1 MASLELNQISKRFG
15 DVTAASDV
23 DLLVKN
29 GQFCV
34 LLGPS
39 GCGKSTLLQIIA
51 GLIPQDRG
59 SVVIGGRAVDGKSPR
74 DRDVAM
80 VFQSYALYPHMTVAE
95 NMGFALRMRGM
106 KKKLIKEMVTQTAR
120 ILGIE
125 LLLKRKPKEL
135 SGGQRQRV
143 AMGRALVRRPSIF
156 LLDEPLSN
164 LDAQLRMRVRMELKK
179 LHQENEG
186 TFIHVTHDQVE
197 AMSLGDQVAVMK
209 EGRMHQL
216 GSPEDIYVRPADT
229 FVATFV
235 GSPVMNLFKG
245 HLSVSA
251 GGMVFR
257 CGDFSLALQQ
267 LPMEWDNREVEIGF
281 RPEDVKMETKSGP
294 VIHARVEMVSNV
306 GAEKHIHARVG
317 KSNMTLRYEKNAPIR
332 AGDNI
337 AFSVRPAG
345 LHVFSNGKR
354 VGDFRSEGGFLSSSD
369 SP

>member
-1 MASLELNQISKRFG
+1 MASLELKQISKRFG
-15 DVTAASDV
+15 DVVAASDF
-23 DLLVKN
+23 DLLVKS

-59 SVVIGGRAVDGKSPR
+59 SVVIGGRSVDGKSPR

-80 VFQSYALYPHMTVAE
+80 VFQNYALYPHMTVAE
-95 NMGFALRMRGM
+95 NMGFSLRMHGI
-106 KKKLIKEMVTQTAR
+106 KKNLIKEMVTQTAR

-164 LDAQLRMRVRMELKK
+164 LDAQLRMHVRMELKK
-179 LHQENEG
+179 LHQEGEG

-209 EGRMHQL
+209 EGRIHQL
-216 GSPEDIYVRPADT
+216 GSPEDIYDRPANT

-245 HLSVSA
+245 SLAVSA
-251 GGMVFR
+251 GRTVFR
-257 CGDFSLALQQ
+257 CGDFSIALQQ
-267 LPMEWDNREVEIGF
+267 LPADWENREVKIGF
-281 RPEDVKMETKSGP
+281 RPEDVKMG
-294 VIHARVEMVSNV
+294 I
-306 GAEKHIHARVG
+306 
-317 KSNMTLRYEKNAPIR
+317 
-332 AGDNI
+332 
-337 AFSVRPAG
+337 
-345 LHVFSNGKR
+345 
-354 VGDFRSEGGFLSSSD
+354 
-369 SP
+369 

>member
-1 MASLELNQISKRFG
+1 MSSLKLSGISKCFG
-15 DVTAASDV
+15 DVVAASDV
-23 DLLVKN
+23 DLLVNN
-29 GQFCV
+29 GEFCV

-39 GCGKSTLLQIIA
+39 GCGKSTLLQIVA
-51 GLIPQDRG
+51 GLVPQDRG
-59 SVVIGGRAVDGKSPR
+59 SVVIDGRSVDNKGPKE
-74 DRDVAM
+74 RDVAM
-80 VFQSYALYPHMTVAE
+80 VFQSYALYPHMTVIE
-95 NMGFALRMRGM
+95 NLGFALRMRGM
-106 KKKLIKEMVTQTAR
+106 RKNVIKERVTQTAR

-125 LLLKRKPKEL
+125 PLLNRKPKHL

-143 AMGRALVRRPSIF
+143 AMGRALVREPSIF

-164 LDAQLRMRVRMELKK
+164 LDAQLRMHVRMELKK
-179 LHQENEG
+179 LHQESEG

-209 EGRMHQL
+209 EGRIHQT
-216 GSPEDIYVRPADT
+216 GSPEDIYDRPADT

-245 HLSVSA
+245 SLAVSA
-251 GGMVFR
+251 GQTVFR
-257 CGDFSLALQQ
+257 CRDFAVKLQQ
-267 LPMEWDNREVEIGF
+267 LPKEWENREVEIGF
-281 RPEDVKMETKSGP
+281 RPEDVKMGTQSGP

-317 KSNMTLRYEKNAPIR
+317 KSNMTLRVEKDAPIR

-337 AFSVRPAG
+337 TFSVRPSG
-345 LHVFSNGKR
+345 LHVFSDGKR
-354 VGDFRSEGGFLSSSD
+354 VGGFQKADAFSNSSD

>member
-15 DVTAASDV
+15 DVVAASDI
-23 DLLVKN
+23 DLLVN
-29 GQFCV
+29 DGQFCV

-39 GCGKSTLLQIIA
+39 GCGKSTLLQIVA

-59 SVVIGGRAVDGKSPR
+59 SVAIDGQRVDGKSPR

-95 NMGFALRMRGM
+95 NMGFALRMRGV
-106 KKKLIKEMVTQTAR
+106 KKNLIRERVNQTAR

-125 LLLKRKPKEL
+125 PLLKRKPKEL

-164 LDAQLRMRVRMELKK
+164 LDAQLRTHVRMELKK
-179 LHQENEG
+179 LHQEIEG

-197 AMSLGDQVAVMK
+197 AMSLGDLVAVMK
-209 EGRMHQL
+209 EGRIHQL
-216 GSPEDIYVRPADT
+216 GTPEDIYDRPDDT

-245 HLSVSA
+245 SLSGSR
-251 GGMVFR
+251 GQTVFR
-257 CGDFSLALQQ
+257 CADFSVVLQQ
-267 LPMEWDNREVEIGF
+267 MPLEWEDREVEIGF
-281 RPEDVKMETKSGP
+281 RPEDVRMEIKSGP

-306 GAEKHIHARVG
+306 GPEKHIHASVG
-317 KSNMTLRYEKNAPIR
+317 KSNMTLRHEKETPVR

-337 AFSVRPAG
+337 TFSVRPAG
-345 LHVFSNGKR
+345 LHAFVEGKR
-354 VGDFRSEGGFLSSSD
+354 VGDFGSKSGFLSSSD
-369 SP
+369 SL